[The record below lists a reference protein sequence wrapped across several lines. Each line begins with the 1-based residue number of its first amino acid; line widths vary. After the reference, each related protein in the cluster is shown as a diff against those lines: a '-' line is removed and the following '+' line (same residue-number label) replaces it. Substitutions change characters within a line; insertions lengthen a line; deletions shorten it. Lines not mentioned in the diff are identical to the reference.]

1 MSKTDTLD
9 GIYKDP
15 ANPAGFSSQRKLLQN
30 ARLLRKDIT
39 LADVKRYLN
48 RQSSFTRHGNV
59 PKKFIKSRV
68 SIKEGPGFLLSGD
81 LADMT
86 LHSKNDNDGVR
97 FLMFLIDCYSR
108 KLWLFPLKNK
118 SGSTISKTLDEFFA
132 SNKYRYSLFWVDDGL
147 EWFNS
152 PTQKVCE
159 KYGVKMYSAFNRRQ
173 KACYP
178 ERAIRTIKS
187 KLYKIMTQRNTNRYI
202 DFLQDVVRGYNTS
215 QHRGLLC
222 HYPNE
227 IHDMTDKNKILTFA
241 EKQYKQ
247 KLSNYGS
254 DIKGRNSKINFSQRD
269 ILPINTYV
277 RLLLNSAESTFSK
290 SYKPIFSEEIFI
302 IDSVKKST
310 PPLYTLKDFLQEP
323 ISGIVYRNEIKETSL
338 PEKYLIESVLKT
350 KLCPITKKKLFFV
363 KYLGWPI
370 KFASW
375 VSDLEKI

>member
-1 MSKTDTLD
+1 
-9 GIYKDP
+9 
-15 ANPAGFSSQRKLLQN
+15 
-30 ARLLRKDIT
+30 
-39 LADVKRYLN
+39 
-48 RQSSFTRHGNV
+48 
-59 PKKFIKSRV
+59 
-68 SIKEGPGFLLSGD
+68 
-81 LADMT
+81 
-86 LHSKNDNDGVR
+86 
-97 FLMFLIDCYSR
+97 
-108 KLWLFPLKNK
+108 
-118 SGSTISKTLDEFFA
+118 
-132 SNKYRYSLFWVDDGL
+132 
-147 EWFNS
+147 
-152 PTQKVCE
+152 
-159 KYGVKMYSAFNRRQ
+159 MYSVFNRRQ
-173 KACYP
+173 KACYA
-178 ERAIRTIKS
+178 ERPIRTIKS

-202 DFLQDVVRGYNTS
+202 DFLQDVVRGYNMS

-254 DIKGRNSKINFSQRD
+254 DIKRRNSKINFSQRD

-277 RLLLNSAESTFSK
+277 RLLLNSAESTFTK

-350 KLCPITKKKLFFV
+350 KLCPVTKKKLFFV